1 MIFVT
6 LGTQDKTFSRLLK
19 SIEKSI
25 KKGTITDKVI
35 VQSGSTK
42 FKSNLMEVY
51 DFLDMEKFKKYL
63 MDADLIITHGG
74 VGTILEGLKNNK
86 KIIGCARL
94 EKYGEHVND
103 HQVQLL
109 ERFSEDGY
117 IIYAEDLNKFD
128 EYYNRIKDFSPKKY
142 KSNQTNFNTKLNNYI
157 KNCIEK

>member
-1 MIFVT
+1 M
-6 LGTQDKTFSRLLK
+6 
-19 SIEKSI
+19 
-25 KKGTITDKVI
+25 
-35 VQSGSTK
+35 
-42 FKSNLMEVY
+42 
-51 DFLDMEKFKKYL
+51 
-63 MDADLIITHGG
+63 LISHGG

>member
-6 LGTQDKTFSRLLK
+6 LGTQDKTFPRLLK
-19 SIEKSI
+19 CIEKSI
-25 KKGTITDKVI
+25 KKGTIKDKVI
-35 VQSGSTK
+35 VQAGSTVY
-42 FKSNLMEVY
+42 KSSVMEINS
-51 DFLDMEKFKKYL
+51 FLDMETFKKYL
-63 MDADLIITHGG
+63 LDADVIITHGG
-74 VGTILEGLKNNK
+74 VGTILEALKNNK

-117 IIYAEDLNKFD
+117 IIYAEDLDKFD
-128 EYYNRIKDFSPKKY
+128 EYYKEVKTFKPNKY

-157 KNCIEK
+157 KSFIEK

>member
-63 MDADLIITHGG
+63 MDAD
-74 VGTILEGLKNNK
+74 
-86 KIIGCARL
+86 
-94 EKYGEHVND
+94 
-103 HQVQLL
+103 
-109 ERFSEDGY
+109 FSWWSR
-117 IIYAEDLNKFD
+117 
-128 EYYNRIKDFSPKKY
+128 YY
-142 KSNQTNFNTKLNNYI
+142 T
-157 KNCIEK
+157 